1 MSIEQFEEWFQ
12 NQFPRV
18 IRPQTAPVLKKDE
31 RKEEEKPDSAVPR
44 PGAYKQLI
52 RPMTT
57 RWNLSNNYHI
67 DLLIVCV
74 KKTTRVGLWGGWLW
88 MGEAEGRGVWVGE
101 AEVRGVIVGG
111 VWVGKA

>member
-1 MSIEQFEEWFQ
+1 
-12 NQFPRV
+12 
-18 IRPQTAPVLKKDE
+18 
-31 RKEEEKPDSAVPR
+31 VPR
-44 PGAYKQLI
+44 LKPRAYKQLI